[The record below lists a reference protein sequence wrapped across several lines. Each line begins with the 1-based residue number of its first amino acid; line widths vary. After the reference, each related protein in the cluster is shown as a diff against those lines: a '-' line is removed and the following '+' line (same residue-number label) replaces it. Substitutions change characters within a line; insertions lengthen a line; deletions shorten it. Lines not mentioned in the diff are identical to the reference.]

1 MMVGD
6 GLNSPRQQG
15 GKEAPD
21 EIMAPF
27 PDKYKMRNT
36 RVLEVKDCKL
46 KELPE
51 HVVDTACTE
60 FVNIVCLENSQLT
73 DVPSTLYKMNE
84 LLTCLE
90 LPRNQL
96 SSLPTAMS
104 QFSRLVSLNV
114 SCNLL
119 RELPMELGGLQ
130 LLCELDISHNRFAEI
145 PRCIFDLEN
154 LETLTANDN
163 QIRQI
168 DATENGL
175 GCLYRLN
182 QLDLSNNNIEFVP
195 PVLGNLTNINE
206 LKLCGNPF
214 RQPRHQI
221 LSLGTSAIMKYL
233 RGRIPE

>member
-1 MMVGD
+1 MVGD

-15 GKEAPD
+15 GKEVP
-21 EIMAPF
+21 EECIGPF

-36 RVLEVKDCKL
+36 RVLQVKDCRL
-46 KELPE
+46 MELPE
-51 HVVDTACTE
+51 HVVDAACSE
-60 FVNIVCLENSQLT
+60 CVNIVNLENNLLT
-73 DVPSTLYKMNE
+73 EVPSTLYKMND
-84 LLTCLE
+84 LLTVLK

-104 QFSRLVSLNV
+104 QFSRLVSLNL
-114 SCNLL
+114 SGNLL

-130 LLCELDISHNRFAEI
+130 SLCELDISHNRFTQL
-145 PRCIFDLEN
+145 PRCIFDLEK

-163 QIRQI
+163 QIELI

-175 GCLYRLN
+175 GCLYQLTE
-182 QLDLSNNNIEFVP
+182 LDLSNNNIQFVP
-195 PVLGNLTNINE
+195 PVLGNMTNISV

-221 LSLGTSAIMKYL
+221 LSLGTSDIMKYL
-233 RGRIPE
+233 RGRIPD

>member
-1 MMVGD
+1 MVGD

-21 EIMAPF
+21 EITGPF

-36 RVLEVKDCKL
+36 QVLQVKDCKL
-46 KELPE
+46 TELPE
-51 HVVDTACTE
+51 HIIDTACTE
-60 FVNIVCLENSQLT
+60 FVNSVSLENDLLT
-73 DVPSTLYKMNE
+73 EVPSTLYKMNE

-96 SSLPTAMS
+96 SSLPPAMS

-119 RELPMELGGLQ
+119 HELPMELGSLRS
-130 LLCELDISHNRFAEI
+130 LCELDISHNRFPEL

-154 LETLTANDN
+154 LESLTANDN

-175 GCLYRLN
+175 GCLYRLS

-195 PVLGNLTNINE
+195 PVLGNITNIND
-206 LKLCGNPF
+206 LKLSGNPF

-221 LSLGTSAIMKYL
+221 LSLGTSAIMEYL

>member
-1 MMVGD
+1 MVGD

-21 EIMAPF
+21 EITGPF

-36 RVLEVKDCKL
+36 RVLQVKDCKL
-46 KELPE
+46 TELPE
-51 HVVDTACTE
+51 HIIDTACTE
-60 FVNIVCLENSQLT
+60 FVNSVSLENDLLT
-73 DVPSTLYKMNE
+73 EVPSTLYKMNE

-119 RELPMELGGLQ
+119 HELPMELGSLRS
-130 LLCELDISHNRFAEI
+130 LCELDISHNRFAEL

-154 LETLTANDN
+154 LESLTANDN

-175 GCLYRLN
+175 GCLYRLS

-195 PVLGNLTNINE
+195 PVLGNIININN
-206 LKLCGNPF
+206 LKLSGNPF

-221 LSLGTSAIMKYL
+221 LSLGTSAIMEYL

>member
-1 MMVGD
+1 MVGD

-21 EIMAPF
+21 EITGPF

-36 RVLEVKDCKL
+36 RVLQVKDCKL
-46 KELPE
+46 TELPE
-51 HVVDTACTE
+51 HIIDTACTE
-60 FVNIVCLENSQLT
+60 FVNSVSLENDLLT
-73 DVPSTLYKMNE
+73 EVPSTLYKMNE

-119 RELPMELGGLQ
+119 HELPMELGSLRS
-130 LLCELDISHNRFAEI
+130 LRELDISHNRFAEL

-154 LETLTANDN
+154 LESLTANDN

-175 GCLYRLN
+175 GCLYRLS

-195 PVLGNLTNINE
+195 PVLGNITNIND
-206 LKLCGNPF
+206 LKLSGNPF

-221 LSLGTSAIMKYL
+221 LSLGTSAIMEYL